1 MANSSSK
8 TYILIHGAWHGSWC
22 WHKVARRLQNL
33 GHRVLTPDLPGHY
46 HTGQYHIGQGDHPW
60 DFRAITL
67 QSYVAHIEGLVAASS
82 QPVVL
87 VGHSMAGVVITQVAE
102 NMPDKIEQLIYLSGF
117 ILEDGGSL
125 MDEEQ
130 QASVPTVTAAITI
143 DEATASINLPTQSP
157 ERIVELFYGQ
167 SSPED
172 AWYALAHVQPQ
183 PLLPFGDP
191 VSVSASRFGRVPK
204 LYIECLQDQA
214 ILIQDQRRMHS
225 RTNCAVASI
234 NTDHAPFFSAEEQL
248 TGLLLDA

>member
-1 MANSSSK
+1 MINK

-46 HTGQYHIGQGDHPW
+46 HTGQENHPR
-60 DFRAITL
+60 DFRDITL

-102 NMPDKIEQLIYLSGF
+102 NMPDKIEKLIYVSGF
-117 ILEDGGSL
+117 IPEDGGSL

-130 QASVPTVTAAITI
+130 RASIPTVTAAITI
-143 DEATASINLPTQSP
+143 DEATASIKLPMHFP

-167 SSPED
+167 CSPED
-172 AWYALAHVQPQ
+172 AQYALAHLQPQ

-191 VSVSASRFGRVPK
+191 VSISASRFGRVPK
-204 LYIECLQDQA
+204 LYIECLQDNA
-214 ILIQDQRRMHS
+214 ILIEDQRRMHAKVPCKVVS
-225 RTNCAVASI
+225 LD
-234 NTDHAPFFSAEEQL
+234 TDHAPFFSVDGQL
-248 TGLLLDA
+248 VDLIISILP